1 MKLALAC
8 LALALTVFGLGLSF
22 FFLLPERYPE
32 LADYERLW
40 RAEEN
45 LPRSLPELE
54 ELAEREDGVGWQ
66 ARVLAGHAFLAQADY
81 EAGARYLVFRLGNS
95 LTI

>member
-1 MKLALAC
+1 M
-8 LALALTVFGLGLSF
+8 GLSF

-40 RAEEN
+40 QAEEN

-66 ARVLAGHAFLAQADY
+66 ARVRASRAFLAQADY
-81 EAGARYLVFRLGNS
+81 KAAARYLAAALKLRTTVK
-95 LTI
+95 